1 MNKEAQKQE
10 ILGQLVERDI
20 IMNASMLVDDLLEV
34 NKLSIDD
41 IENYYTFH
49 CIDDGEEL
57 ENVGGDYPWQC
68 PSCGK
73 VSASPEDDGMES
85 EPREIF
91 EWWFVTEFMY
101 KDLKNQGQPVMD
113 TNYGYLWGR
122 CTTGQ
127 AIKMDYVIEK
137 IAEEMEILPGMKH
150 DWSK

>member
-1 MNKEAQKQE
+1 MSEESKKQD
-10 ILGQLVERDI
+10 ILGRLVERDI

-41 IENYYTFH
+41 IENYYTYH

-91 EWWFVTEFMY
+91 EWWFVTGFMFT
-101 KDLKNQGQPVMD
+101 DLKNHGEPVID
-113 TNYGYLWGR
+113 SPYGKLWGR

-127 AIKMDYVIEK
+127 AIAMDGVIET
-137 IAEEMEILPGMKH
+137 IAKEMEILPGQAH